1 MRKAFSGPDTV
12 TDTVPLP
19 YHGSA
24 PARASV
30 TLAAAAPV
38 VLAFLAALLGGCATQ
53 LSSLLPGGVSDQ
65 GPTVIRHQPADH
77 TVTGSIPL
85 QMTNAPNVPQ
95 GMSATDWPLAQAALR
110 EALSRTDDG
119 PSVPWNNPA
128 NSARGTVTPIASA
141 FDKDG
146 ASCRN
151 FLASHVLDGVEN
163 WSEGTACRRG
173 DVWDVTSIKPLKK
186 S

>member
-1 MRKAFSGPDTV
+1 VGKAFSGPEAV
-12 TDTVPLP
+12 KDTVPHP

-30 TLAAAAPV
+30 TLAAATPV
-38 VLAFLAALLGGCATQ
+38 LFAALAALLGGCSTQ
-53 LSSLLPGGVSDQ
+53 ISSLLPGGVSDQ
-65 GPTVIRHQPADH
+65 GPTVIRHQAADDS
-77 TVTGSIPL
+77 VTGSIPL
-85 QMTNAPNVPQ
+85 QMTHAPNVPQ

-128 NSARGTVTPIASA
+128 SGARGTVTPIASA

-146 ASCRN
+146 LSCRN
-151 FLASHVLDGVEN
+151 FLASHVLDGVER
-163 WSEGTACRRG
+163 WSEGTACRKG
-173 DVWDVTSIKPLKK
+173 GVWDVSAIKPLKK